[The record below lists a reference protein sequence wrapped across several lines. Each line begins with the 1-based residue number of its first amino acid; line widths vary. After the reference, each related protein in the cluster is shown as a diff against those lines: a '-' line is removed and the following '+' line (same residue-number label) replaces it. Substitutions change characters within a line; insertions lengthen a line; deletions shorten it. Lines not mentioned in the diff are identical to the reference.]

1 MGPFDIA
8 MKTQMHPIITECV
21 FVRVYVC
28 VRGGGGLTGKA
39 DCYHNNPAPVCLSES
54 LLDEMW

>member
-28 VRGGGGLTGKA
+28 VRVRGGG
-39 DCYHNNPAPVCLSES
+39 V
-54 LLDEMW
+54 